1 MPHENRDD
9 NCGCDPRVFN
19 GVRGIDCRLSILG
32 ALPVDSDSLE
42 QFSRFFAEEASH
54 GLYSRFIFGY
64 STEQRDN
71 RWAERWQMKAD
82 GDQIEDLV
90 PNMPATDPPVGWE
103 SSAENFYDKI
113 SVPDDR
119 DGRGLYNLKR
129 IALLSAT
136 ANGDK
141 FVTLLCV
148 QCAWFFMLWQAQLK
162 RSFNVGTAQK
172 VSGGEL
178 SDVVMQKLRA
188 IDAKGVYER
197 SPVID
202 GVLNINLPRV
212 VNNGDWPSKYGS
224 EAVLRTVGAL
234 VKLRLLRKGH
244 RYNTRKKVVPSDFHF
259 TVTKFKK

>member
-1 MPHENRDD
+1 M
-9 NCGCDPRVFN
+9 
-19 GVRGIDCRLSILG
+19 SILG
-32 ALPVDSDSLE
+32 ALPVDSESLE

-71 RWAERWQMKAD
+71 RWAERWQMKAV
-82 GDQIEDLV
+82 GDEIEDLA
-90 PNMPATDPPVGWE
+90 PTMPATIPPTGWDPD
-103 SSAENFYDKI
+103 AENFYSNI
-113 SVPDDR
+113 NLPDDR

-141 FVTLLCV
+141 LVTQFCV

-162 RSFNVGTAQK
+162 RSFKVGTAQK

-197 SPVID
+197 SPVVD
-202 GVLNINLPRV
+202 GVLNINLARV
-212 VNNGDWPSKYGS
+212 VNNGDWASKYGS
-224 EAVLRTVGAL
+224 EAILRTVAAL
-234 VKLRLLRKGH
+234 VKLGLLGKGH
-244 RYNTRKKVVPSDFHF
+244 RYNTKKNVVPSPFHF
-259 TVTKFKK
+259 TVAKFKK